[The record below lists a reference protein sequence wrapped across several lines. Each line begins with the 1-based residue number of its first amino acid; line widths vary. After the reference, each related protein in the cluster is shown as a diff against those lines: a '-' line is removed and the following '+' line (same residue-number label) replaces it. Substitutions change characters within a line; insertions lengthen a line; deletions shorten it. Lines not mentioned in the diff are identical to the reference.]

1 MININVILKNAEVRG
16 VERKTSSKGNEYLVV
31 RVDDER
37 GERSELLDRD
47 VDNEQY
53 YKRGTYG
60 DFLLHVTIAK
70 YAKCEIKQ
78 FRAAG
83 AQQKQSAAKAQKP
96 SGPPMMSDPV
106 DD

>member
-1 MININVILKNAEVRG
+1 MINIIVTLKNAEVRG
-16 VERKTSSKGNEYLVV
+16 VERKTSSKGNEYLIV

-47 VDNEQY
+47 LDNEQY
-53 YKRGTYG
+53 YKRGTFG
-60 DFLLHVTIAK
+60 DFLLHITMAQF
-70 YAKCEIKQ
+70 AKCEVKQ
-78 FRAAG
+78 FR
-83 AQQKQSAAKAQKP
+83 AAKAQKP

>member
-1 MININVILKNAEVRG
+1 MIDIIVTLKNAEVRG
-16 VERKTSSKGNEYLVV
+16 VERKTSNKGNEYLVV
-31 RVDDER
+31 RIDDER

-53 YKRGTYG
+53 YKRGTFG
-60 DFLLHVTIAK
+60 DFLLHVSIAK

-78 FRAAG
+78 FRAA
-83 AQQKQSAAKAQKP
+83 KAQKP
-96 SGPPMMSDPV
+96 SGPPMMGDPV

>member
-1 MININVILKNAEVRG
+1 MINIIVMLKNAEVRG
-16 VERKTSSKGNEYLVV
+16 VERKMSSKGNEYLIV

-47 VDNEQY
+47 LDNEQY
-53 YKRGTYG
+53 YKRGTFG
-60 DFLLHVTIAK
+60 DFLLHITMAK
-70 YAKCEIKQ
+70 FAKCEVKQ
-78 FRAAG
+78 FR
-83 AQQKQSAAKAQKP
+83 AAKAQKP

>member
-1 MININVILKNAEVRG
+1 MINIIVTLKNAEVRG
-16 VERKTSSKGNEYLVV
+16 VERKMSSKGNEYLVV

-96 SGPPMMSDPV
+96 SGPPMMGDPV

>member
-1 MININVILKNAEVRG
+1 MINIIVTLKNAEVRG
-16 VERKTSSKGNEYLVV
+16 VERKMSNKGNEYLIV

-47 VDNEQY
+47 LDNEQY
-53 YKRGTYG
+53 YTRGTFG
-60 DFLLHVTIAK
+60 DFLLHISMAK
-70 YAKCEIKQ
+70 FAKCEVKQ
-78 FRAAG
+78 FR
-83 AQQKQSAAKAQKP
+83 AAKAQKP

>member
-1 MININVILKNAEVRG
+1 MIDIIVTLKNAEVRG
-16 VERKTSSKGNEYLVV
+16 VERKISSKGNEYLVV

-53 YKRGTYG
+53 YKRGTFG
-60 DFLLHVTIAK
+60 DFLLHVSIAK
-70 YAKCEIKQ
+70 YAKCEVKQ

-83 AQQKQSAAKAQKP
+83 AAQKQSAGKKP
-96 SGPPMMSDPV
+96 SGPPMMGDPV

>member
-1 MININVILKNAEVRG
+1 MINIIVTLKNAEVRG

-47 VDNEQY
+47 LDNEQY
-53 YKRGTYG
+53 YKRGTFG
-60 DFLLHVTIAK
+60 DFLLHITMAK
-70 YAKCEIKQ
+70 FAKCEVKQ
-78 FRAAG
+78 FR
-83 AQQKQSAAKAQKP
+83 AAKAQKP

>member
-1 MININVILKNAEVRG
+1 MINIIVTLKNAEVRG
-16 VERKTSSKGNEYLVV
+16 VERKMSSKGNEYLIV

-47 VDNEQY
+47 LDNEQY
-53 YKRGTYG
+53 YKRGTFG
-60 DFLLHVTIAK
+60 DFLLHVSIAK
-70 YAKCEIKQ
+70 FAKCEVKQ
-78 FRAAG
+78 FR
-83 AQQKQSAAKAQKP
+83 AAKAQKP

>member
-1 MININVILKNAEVRG
+1 MINIIVTLKNAEVRG

-47 VDNEQY
+47 LDNEQY
-53 YKRGTYG
+53 YKRGTFG
-60 DFLLHVTIAK
+60 DFLLHVSIAK
-70 YAKCEIKQ
+70 YANCEIKQ
-78 FRAAG
+78 FKAAKP
-83 AQQKQSAAKAQKP
+83 QQKQSAAKKP

>member
-1 MININVILKNAEVRG
+1 MIDINVVLKNAEVRG

-47 VDNEQY
+47 LDNEKY
-53 YKRGTYG
+53 YKRGTFG
-60 DFLLHVTIAK
+60 DFLLHIAIAK
-70 YAKCEIKQ
+70 YANCEVKQ
-78 FRAAG
+78 FR
-83 AQQKQSAAKAQKP
+83 AAKAQKP
-96 SGPPMMSDPV
+96 SGPPMMSDPI

>member
-47 VDNEQY
+47 LDNEQY
-53 YKRGTYG
+53 YKRGTFG
-60 DFLLHVTIAK
+60 DFLLHVTKSSNSAR
-70 YAKCEIKQ
+70 
-78 FRAAG
+78 RAR
-83 AQQKQSAAKAQKP
+83 SRSRVRP
-96 SGPPMMSDPV
+96 RRRSRRV
-106 DD
+106 LR

>member
-1 MININVILKNAEVRG
+1 MIDIVVMMKNAEVRG

-53 YKRGTYG
+53 YKRGTFG
-60 DFLLHVTIAK
+60 DFLLHITIAK
-70 YAKCEIKQ
+70 YAKCEVKQ

-83 AQQKQSAAKAQKP
+83 ATQKQSAAKKP
-96 SGPPMMSDPV
+96 SGPPMMGDPV

>member
-16 VERKTSSKGNEYLVV
+16 VERKTSNKGNEYLVV
-31 RVDDER
+31 RIDDER

-47 VDNEQY
+47 VDNEKY
-53 YKRGTYG
+53 YKRGTFG
-60 DFLLHVTIAK
+60 DFLLNVSIAK

-78 FRAAG
+78 FRAA
-83 AQQKQSAAKAQKP
+83 KPQKP

>member
-1 MININVILKNAEVRG
+1 MINIIVTLKNAEVRG

-47 VDNEQY
+47 LDNEQY
-53 YKRGTYG
+53 YKRGTFG
-60 DFLLHVTIAK
+60 DFLLHVSIAK
-70 YAKCEIKQ
+70 YAKCEVKQ

-83 AQQKQSAAKAQKP
+83 AAQKQSAGKKP
-96 SGPPMMSDPV
+96 SGPPMMGDPV

>member
-1 MININVILKNAEVRG
+1 MINIIVTLRNAEVRG
-16 VERKTSSKGNEYLVV
+16 VERKVSSKGNEYLVV

-37 GERSELLDRD
+37 GERSEFLDRD
-47 VDNEQY
+47 LDNEKY
-53 YKRGTYG
+53 YTRGTFG
-60 DFLLHVTIAK
+60 DFLLHVAIAK
-70 YAKCEIKQ
+70 YAKCEVKQ

-83 AQQKQSAAKAQKP
+83 STPKQSAAKKP

>member
-1 MININVILKNAEVRG
+1 MINIIVTLKNAEVRG
-16 VERKTSSKGNEYLVV
+16 VERNTSNKGNEYLIV

-47 VDNEQY
+47 LDNEQY
-53 YKRGTYG
+53 YKRGTFG
-60 DFLLHVTIAK
+60 DFLLHVAIAK
-70 YAKCEIKQ
+70 YANCEIKQ

-83 AQQKQSAAKAQKP
+83 AQQKQSAAKKP

>member
-1 MININVILKNAEVRG
+1 MINIIVTLKNAEVRG
-16 VERKTSSKGNEYLVV
+16 VERKMSSKGNEYLVV

-47 VDNEQY
+47 LDNEQY
-53 YKRGTYG
+53 YKRGTFG
-60 DFLLHVTIAK
+60 DFLLHVAIAK
-70 YAKCEIKQ
+70 YANCEVKQ
-78 FRAAG
+78 FR
-83 AQQKQSAAKAQKP
+83 AAKAQKP

>member
-1 MININVILKNAEVRG
+1 MINIIVTLKNAEVRG

-47 VDNEQY
+47 LDNEQY
-53 YKRGTYG
+53 YKRGTFG

-78 FRAAG
+78 FKAAKP
-83 AQQKQSAAKAQKP
+83 QKQSAAKKP
-96 SGPPMMSDPV
+96 SGPPMMGDPV

>member
-1 MININVILKNAEVRG
+1 MIDINVTLKNAEVRG
-16 VERKTSSKGNEYLVV
+16 VERKTSNKGNEYLVV
-31 RVDDER
+31 RIDDER

-53 YKRGTYG
+53 YKRGTFG
-60 DFLLHVTIAK
+60 DFLLHVSIAK

-78 FRAAG
+78 FRAA
-83 AQQKQSAAKAQKP
+83 KAQKP
-96 SGPPMMSDPV
+96 SGPPMMGDPV

>member
-1 MININVILKNAEVRG
+1 MIDINVTLKNAEVRG
-16 VERKTSSKGNEYLVV
+16 VERKTSNKGNEYLIV
-31 RVDDER
+31 RIDDER

-53 YKRGTYG
+53 YKRGTFG
-60 DFLLHVTIAK
+60 DFLLHVSIAK

-78 FRAAG
+78 FR
-83 AQQKQSAAKAQKP
+83 AAKAQKP

>member
-1 MININVILKNAEVRG
+1 MIDIIVTLKNAEVRG
-16 VERKTSSKGNEYLVV
+16 VERKTSNKGNEYLVV
-31 RVDDER
+31 RIDDER

-53 YKRGTYG
+53 YKRGTFG
-60 DFLLHVTIAK
+60 DFLLHVSIAK

-78 FRAAG
+78 FR
-83 AQQKQSAAKAQKP
+83 AAKAQKP